1 MKSATFTEGVL
12 LALVSSLVGAISYTA
27 LLPIVDGDMAIC
39 ATIACL
45 TLSYIIYLLKRSG
58 ERIGLLS
65 TVVIWAVI
73 TFVLFLFIP
82 SPLLF
87 LTTQLGLIWII
98 RSLYFYASV
107 ISALADLALV
117 SFSLMA
123 AVWATY
129 QTESLFLSIW
139 CCLLVNSLFVFIP
152 LDMEQLLDKRGPAAM
167 HVDRFQQAYQAAESA
182 LKQSLRS

>member
-1 MKSATFTEGVL
+1 MKSATFTEGAL

-27 LLPIVDGDMAIC
+27 LLPIVDGEMAIC
-39 ATIACL
+39 VTIACVGL
-45 TLSYIIYLLKRSG
+45 GYIIYLLKRSG

-65 TVVIWAVI
+65 TIVIWAVI
-73 TFVLFLFIP
+73 TIVLFIFIP

-87 LTTQLGLIWII
+87 LATQLGLIWII

-107 ISALADLALV
+107 ISALADLVLV

-123 AVWATY
+123 TIWATY

-152 LDMEQLLDKRGPAAM
+152 VDMNQRVDRSGPSA
-167 HVDRFQQAYQAAESA
+167 VQPDRFQQAWQAAESA
-182 LKQSLRS
+182 LKQTLR

>member
-1 MKSATFTEGVL
+1 MKSATFSEGAL

-27 LLPIVDGDMAIC
+27 LLPIVDGEMAVC
-39 ATIACL
+39 VTIACL
-45 TLSYIIYLLKRSG
+45 GLGYIIYLLKRSG

-65 TVVIWAVI
+65 TVVIWAFI
-73 TFVLFLFIP
+73 TIALFLFIP

-87 LTTQLGLIWII
+87 LTVQLGLIWII

-107 ISALADLALV
+107 IAALADLVLV

-123 AVWATY
+123 TVWATY
-129 QTESLFLSIW
+129 QTDSLFLSIW

-152 LDMEQLLDKRGPAAM
+152 VDMKQRRDRSGLAPEQS
-167 HVDRFQQAYQAAESA
+167 DRFQQAYQAAESA
-182 LKQSLRS
+182 LKQSLR

>member
-27 LLPIVDGDMAIC
+27 LLPVVDGELAIC
-39 ATIACL
+39 ITIACL
-45 TLSYIIYLLKRSG
+45 GLSYIIYLLKRSG

-73 TFVLFLFIP
+73 TVVLFIFIP

-87 LTTQLGLIWII
+87 LTIQLGLIWII
-98 RSLYFYASV
+98 RSLYYYASV

-123 AVWATY
+123 TIWATY

-152 LDMEQLLDKRGPAAM
+152 VDMEQRVDRSGPAAM
-167 HVDRFQQAYQAAESA
+167 QVDRFQQAYQAAESA

>member
-1 MKSATFTEGVL
+1 MKSATFTEGAL

-27 LLPIVDGDMAIC
+27 LLPIVDGEMAIC
-39 ATIACL
+39 VTIACL
-45 TLSYIIYLLKRSG
+45 GLGYIIYLLKRSG

-65 TVVIWAVI
+65 TIAIWAVI
-73 TFVLFLFIP
+73 TIVLFLFIP

-107 ISALADLALV
+107 ISALADLLLV

-123 AVWATY
+123 TVWATY
-129 QTESLFLSIW
+129 QTDSLFLSIW

-152 LDMEQLLDKRGPAAM
+152 VDMKQGFGRSRPAA
-167 HVDRFQQAYQAAESA
+167 VQSDRFQQAYQAAEST
-182 LKQSLRS
+182 LKQSLR